1 MRRIFAIALISL
13 GVSACSQPANVTEEP
28 AAVEAPAPADAPG
41 AAPAETATEPATGAG
56 APNESALDYSPPED

>member
-13 GVSACSQPANVTEEP
+13 GVSACGQPESVTEEP
-28 AAVEAPAPADAPG
+28 APVEASAPADVPAT
-41 AAPAETATEPATGAG
+41 APADPSAETATGAG

>member
-1 MRRIFAIALISL
+1 MLRILAVFFVAF

-28 AAVEAPAPADAPG
+28 APVEASASADVPAAAPADPS
-41 AAPAETATEPATGAG
+41 AETATGAG